1 MCIQLKC
8 DCMGYNGIHLLNF
21 LNVYLLLAA
30 INKDL
35 YTLVLIQFY
44 VCCIHMIEKSETV
57 LYNNRTASYK
67 TKFKVS

>member
-1 MCIQLKC
+1 MIVW
-8 DCMGYNGIHLLNF
+8 DTMAYILLNF
-21 LNVYLLLAA
+21 LNVYLLAA
-30 INKDL
+30 VNKDL
-35 YTLVLIQFY
+35 YTLVLIQFS

>member
-21 LNVYLLLAA
+21 LNVYLLAA

-44 VCCIHMIEKSETV
+44 VCCIHMIEKSETF

>member
-1 MCIQLKC
+1 MIVW
-8 DCMGYNGIHLLNF
+8 DTMAYILLDF
-21 LNVYLLLAA
+21 LNVYLLAA

-35 YTLVLIQFY
+35 YTLVLIQFS

>member
-1 MCIQLKC
+1 MAYI
-8 DCMGYNGIHLLNF
+8 LLNF
-21 LNVYLLLAA
+21 LNVYLLAA

-35 YTLVLIQFY
+35 YTLVLIQFS

-67 TKFKVS
+67 VS